1 MLSSSIPS
9 RTPRFAASVAATGA
23 IIYISR
29 GAYWLGAAVALVIG
43 LVVAYHAECLL
54 SRVLLALRS

>member
-29 GAYWLGAAVALVIG
+29 GAYWLGAAVAS
-43 LVVAYHAECLL
+43 L
-54 SRVLLALRS
+54 SAWSWLTTLSAC